1 MQYFL
6 YTDEAP
12 LVSCDSSVKVLE
24 LANRLVLPRLISL
37 VEQKVIEAMNA
48 VIDKGGN
55 VFQDALEILQPCQVT
70 FSFFERFLHF
80 KDLFQIHNAEQLA
93 QWCFSYLGQNYNDVS
108 KRFEFNLML
117 SK

>member
-1 MQYFL
+1 MPCRALEFHQHSYRFAFKSVQYFL

-70 FSFFERFLHF
+70 FSF
-80 KDLFQIHNAEQLA
+80 
-93 QWCFSYLGQNYNDVS
+93 SV
-108 KRFEFNLML
+108 
-117 SK
+117 